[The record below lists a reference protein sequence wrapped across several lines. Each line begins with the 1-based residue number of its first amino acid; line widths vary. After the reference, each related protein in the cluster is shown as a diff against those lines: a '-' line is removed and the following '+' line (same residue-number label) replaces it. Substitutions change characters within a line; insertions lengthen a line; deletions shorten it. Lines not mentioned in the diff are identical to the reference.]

1 MNFVG
6 GTIFGFLKSE
16 ISQIFN
22 INTTAI
28 LPYLF
33 VIIVQRQVMMLYAVI
48 MSSRFSKALKLVMNS
63 VIRQDIL
70 NLENKLVL
78 RKCSN

>member
-1 MNFVG
+1 LWNY
-6 GTIFGFLKSE
+6 FGFLKSE

-28 LPYLF
+28 LPSLF

-48 MSSRFSKALKLVMNS
+48 MRSRFSKALKLVMNS